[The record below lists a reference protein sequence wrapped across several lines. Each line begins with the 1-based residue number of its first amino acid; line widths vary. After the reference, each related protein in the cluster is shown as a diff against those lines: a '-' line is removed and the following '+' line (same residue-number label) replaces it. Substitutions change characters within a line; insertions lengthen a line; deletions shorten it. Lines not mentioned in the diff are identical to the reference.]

1 MSNKKL
7 NTFEKKL
14 KFHCSTCQT
23 TWQLLIIR
31 TDCLTNPNTK
41 CLNNCSQKWE
51 RLLITYYQEKQI
63 IYFAS
68 QEQQKDEQK
77 EKELADWFKKI
88 KKHHDQQ

>member
-1 MSNKKL
+1 MTKPL
-7 NTFEKKL
+7 NTLEKKL

-23 TWQLLIIR
+23 TWQLLVIR
-31 TDCLTNPNTK
+31 TDLHTDENTK

-51 RLLITYYQEKQI
+51 SLLITYCQERQI

-77 EKELADWFKKI
+77 EKELADWLNRI
-88 KKHHDQQ
+88 KKSQSK